1 MTKKHLA
8 FALSLMATV
17 LLAQNVFAATACSTG
32 ATIQFMGAGS
42 SAQFN
47 TLAYAAEDIIGSANF
62 NLMSFKGNGSIV
74 DSRPNYEATPQPS
87 VSDSATIWIAWDNGA
102 NCNVYT
108 YFSVDSGIGV
118 KDFMAAIALKVGTKT
133 YQVAGAY
140 PTLTAAL
147 TSSPACAGTL
157 TNCNQV
163 GGLLDIVSSVGGNT
177 LDVLPTTIY
186 NAMTVIPASYV
197 AQVPTPS
204 PQPYCGQLNGTAGF
218 YCSFNVAGTDIRP
231 EDALYAVTRA
241 LSAYNTTNGI
251 SGLGYGQTGCGANAT
266 YPTEIGC
273 PIYDAFGQKK
283 EFNVI
288 NFALS
293 GADPIAK
300 GTVQKY
306 TTLSVGASPVVVFVN
321 NGDTANFGS
330 TSGGNYVYTD
340 ITRGALSQVF
350 NGTLSC
356 TADILASGAPGAG
369 APIQV
374 VQREPL
380 SGTYNTFEFTG
391 VRTLGG
397 SAATA
402 VPINKVTSLT
412 WITNDDSGQEL
423 GINPTE
429 GIASSC
435 QNLNG
440 STVGVPAIGC
450 GDPVFVY
457 SGPSTTSVPTTGC
470 SSGSTT
476 LTGGAPL
483 RLRAIG
489 TGEEVPA
496 ALAAYNPCTSGS
508 NTAKC
513 ASGVNGPTSGNAFNV
528 VNGIG
533 YSFWSY
539 GNLAPMATGQS
550 CTTSNPVTCTAYNG
564 HYLTV
569 NGVDP
574 LFATAGGALDTNAN
588 PAGAFNVPQCN
599 LNGTLPCWSHNIP
612 FTNIYNGSYPL
623 WSLLRLV
630 TFENVSGKSATPAA
644 VLNMTAYDQEEVAN
658 ASRNTA
664 DFVPFLTNLTNSGS
678 LTAPA
683 WTGNLNLWVFR
694 EHFVQSKINGYNG
707 HSACSPALTST
718 TTVSLQGGTSGQAT
732 CLVDLGGDV
741 GGEVMT
747 VQADFDFNSDF
758 GNVVIGTS
766 KDPEFYGR
774 HQ

>member
-8 FALSLMATV
+8 FALSLLATV
-17 LLAQNVFAATACSTG
+17 LLAQNVFAATACSSG

-47 TLAYAAEDIIGSANF
+47 TLAYAAEDIIGSGNF

-118 KDFMAAIALKVGTKT
+118 KDFMASVALKVGTKT

-147 TSSPACAGTL
+147 TSTPACAGTS
-157 TNCNQV
+157 TNCSQV
-163 GGLLDIVSSVGGNT
+163 GGLPDQVVSGNGDT

-186 NAMTVIPASYV
+186 NAMTVVPASYV
-197 AQVPTPS
+197 SQVPTPS

-218 YCSFNVAGTDIRP
+218 YCSFNAAGTDIRP

-241 LSAYNTTNGI
+241 LSAYNTTNGV
-251 SGLGYGQTGCGANAT
+251 SGLGYNVIGCGANAT

-273 PIYDAFGQKK
+273 PIYDAFGQAKV
-283 EFNVI
+283 FNVI
-288 NFALS
+288 NFGLS
-293 GADPIAK
+293 GTDPIAK

-306 TTLSVGASPVVVFVN
+306 TTVSVGAAPLLVFVN
-321 NGDTANFGS
+321 NSDTSNFGS
-330 TSGGNYVYTD
+330 TSSGNYVYTD

-356 TADILASGAPGAG
+356 TGDILASGAPGAG

-402 VPINKVTSLT
+402 ISINKVSSLT
-412 WITNDDSGQEL
+412 WITNDDSSQEL

-429 GIASSC
+429 GLTSC
-435 QNLNG
+435 QNITG
-440 STVGVPAIGC
+440 TTVGVPAIGC

-457 SGPSTTSVPTTGC
+457 SGPSTTSVPSTGC

-496 ALAAYNPCTSGS
+496 TLSLYNACTDGS

-513 ASGVNGPTSGNAFNV
+513 ASGVAGPTSGNAFDIH
-528 VNGIG
+528 NGIG
-533 YSFWSY
+533 YAFWSY
-539 GNLAPMATGQS
+539 GNFAKVQAGT
-550 CTTSNPVTCTAYNG
+550 CTTTNPVTCTAYNG

-569 NGVDP
+569 GGVDP
-574 LFATAGGALDTNAN
+574 LFNTPGGALDTNPN
-588 PAGAFNVPQCN
+588 PVGAYNIPQCN
-599 LNGTLPCWSHNIP
+599 LNSLPCSSTGLP
-612 FTNIYNGSYPL
+612 FTHIYDGGYPL

-630 TFENVSGKSATPAA
+630 TFANVTSKVSTPAA
-644 VLNMTAYDQEEVAN
+644 VLNMAAYDQEEVAN
-658 ASRNTA
+658 SSRNTA
-664 DFVPFLTNLTNSGS
+664 DFVPFLTNLSNSGT
-678 LTAPA
+678 LTAPV

-694 EHFVQSKINGYNG
+694 EHFQQSKINGYNG
-707 HSACSPALTST
+707 HSACSPALTSA
-718 TTVSLQGGTSGQAT
+718 TTVNLVGGTSGAAT
-732 CLVDLGGDV
+732 CLVDLGGDE

-747 VQADFDFNSDF
+747 VQGDFDFISDF
-758 GNVVIGTS
+758 GGVLFGTAHA
-766 KDPEFYGR
+766 PAEIYGR